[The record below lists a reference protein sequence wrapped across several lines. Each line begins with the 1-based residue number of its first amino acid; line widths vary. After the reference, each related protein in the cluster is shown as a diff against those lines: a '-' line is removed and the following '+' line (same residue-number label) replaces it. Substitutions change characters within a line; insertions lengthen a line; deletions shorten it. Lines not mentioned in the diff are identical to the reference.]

1 MSQLK
6 LGDITVDI
14 IQKNIK
20 HMHLSVH
27 PPTGRVRISAP
38 IRLSMD
44 TIRVYAISKL
54 SWIKKHQTRFR
65 NQPREAA
72 RDYISNESHF
82 YNGKRYLLKV
92 IEHNAPPK
100 VILKHD
106 IIELY
111 TRQKTNKTKRR
122 KILESWYRDKL
133 KLVLPGLIN
142 KWEIKMG
149 LSVNQFGIKR
159 MKTRWGT
166 CNSKAKRI
174 WLNLELAKKPIYCV
188 EYIIVHEMVHFLVR
202 HHNDIFKSYMD
213 KFLPQ
218 WRLLK
223 QELNSQITAHY
234 VE

>member
-1 MSQLK
+1 MRQLK
-6 LGDITVDI
+6 LGDITVDV